1 MGPKI
6 SRSVDFSWLAGGK
19 SEIDGVDGDSLN
31 SVSIG
36 FTLGYHINDNI
47 QLTAGYKATVG
58 EAASDL
64 EMDTFL
70 FSLVFGWH
78 SAVEGMERLAE

>member
-1 MGPKI
+1 M
-6 SRSVDFSWLAGGK
+6 
-19 SEIDGVDGDSLN
+19 SLKCTDN
-31 SVSIG
+31 V
-36 FTLGYHINDNI
+36 LVVLLDHINDNI